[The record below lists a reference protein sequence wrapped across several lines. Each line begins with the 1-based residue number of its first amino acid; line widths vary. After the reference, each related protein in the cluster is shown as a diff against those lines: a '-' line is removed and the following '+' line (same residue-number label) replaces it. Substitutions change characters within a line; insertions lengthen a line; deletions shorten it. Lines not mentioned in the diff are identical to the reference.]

1 MQEQITQELRIHING
16 REIACA
22 ENETILQVARREGIE
37 IPAICYVSKCSPTLA
52 CKLCMVEVDG
62 KRAYACSAKVK
73 EGMQIL
79 TYTDEINNERRAILQ
94 AYDVNHP
101 LQCGVCDKSGECEL
115 QNYTLKFN
123 VRVQEYFIADSP
135 KAHDSWAKVAYDPN
149 LCIMC
154 ERCVTTCKDNLGEAN
169 LKAQKADFTPL
180 DSALWKERMP
190 KDALSVWNRKQ
201 KGVIGFVGETPCYDC
216 AECASV
222 CPVGALIV
230 KDFKYSANAWELRKT
245 YTTCTHCAMGC
256 LIIAESRHHNL
267 KGAQKIYRISNDFEF
282 EPICG
287 SGRFANDEES
297 HKKGDLKDA
306 LQAFKNAQ
314 GVIVGDT
321 CSNEELAILHIL
333 QKHFHLKL
341 YNKSAQDFGAFLKIL
356 YSGGAKLA
364 SLESLENASCA
375 LSIGVRLESST
386 PTLRYKINKLLKFN
400 KGFAFA
406 SFHPIK
412 SKILARLHR
421 SVLVETYAPNAL
433 LETLGQI
440 KARLA
445 QSAEVEPNEVSFFNK
460 NLFENAR
467 INGVILVSEEAYK
480 DANAQE
486 IAQNLSM
493 LGKEFGFE
501 ILCIPPF
508 GNALGMLGILQIED
522 CAEITP
528 QSALVGVRARS
539 LQGVSA
545 QYVLDSNTLDSSTI
559 AESLEFAKSIES
571 APKGL
576 TKSALNAPDFA
587 LPAHTQIEGSMI
599 NLSLNLLPL
608 RPSLP
613 YDGFDLSDIA
623 HALDSQ
629 NSAFLSDYTLYL
641 KELNTSFVNVGSLQ
655 DLPNYYKNDGS
666 PARGVHLGKDFFATL
681 KISHLNFSSR
691 AQIAQSTNALLCHS
705 PSHFNEITARAS
717 KNLQNKVGIYMSK
730 EFAEAQNIE
739 SNAPLVLRDSKGATI
754 SANAYIDYDLE
765 GEFFVI
771 SPLLENAHEIFKGSL
786 YASLKYESADSNP
799 NAKGN
804 V

>member
-16 REIACA
+16 REIACV
-22 ENETILQVARREGIE
+22 ENETILQVARRVGIE

-79 TYTDEINNERRAILQ
+79 THTDEINNERRAILQ

-123 VRVQEYFIADSP
+123 VRAQEYFLADSP
-135 KAHDSWAKVAYDPN
+135 KTHDSWAKVAYDPN

-230 KDFKYSANAWELRKT
+230 SDFKYSANAWELCKT
-245 YTTCTHCAMGC
+245 NTTCTHCAMGC

-267 KGAQKIYRISNDFEF
+267 KGVQKIYRISNDFEF

-287 SGRFANDEES
+287 SGRFANDEKS
-297 HKKGDLKDA
+297 HKKGNLKDA

-341 YNKSAQDFGAFLKIL
+341 YNKSAQDFGAFLKALQIN
-356 YSGGAKLA
+356 GAKLA
-364 SLESLENASCA
+364 NLQSLENASCA

-421 SVLVETYAPNAL
+421 SVLIETYAPNAL
-433 LETLGQI
+433 NETLVQT

-445 QSAEVEPNEVSFFNK
+445 QSAEVEPNEASFFNK
-460 NLFENAR
+460 NLFENGR
-467 INGVILVSEEAYK
+467 INGVILVGEEMYK
-480 DANAQE
+480 DADAQE
-486 IAQNLSM
+486 IAQNLGALS
-493 LGKEFGFE
+493 KEFGFE
-501 ILCIPPF
+501 ILCVPPF
-508 GNALGMLGILQIED
+508 GNALGMLGILQLDD
-522 CAEITP
+522 CAQITP

-539 LQGVSA
+539 LQGMSA
-545 QYVLDSNTLDSSTI
+545 QYVLDSNTLDST
-559 AESLEFAKSIES
+559 EFAQSPSKTFANIT
-571 APKGL
+571 PLGV
-576 TKSALNAPDFA
+576 PDFS
-587 LPAHTQIEGSMI
+587 LPAHTQIEGSVV

-629 NSAFLSDYTLYL
+629 NSAFLSDYTLFL
-641 KELNTSFVNVGSLQ
+641 KELNAGFTNIGSLQ

-666 PARGVHLGKDFFATL
+666 PARGVHLGKDFFTTL

-691 AQIAQSTNALLCHS
+691 AFITESANALLCHS
-705 PSHFNEITARAS
+705 PSHFNEVTARAS
-717 KNLQNKVGIYMSK
+717 KNLQNKVGIYVSK

-739 SNAPLVLRDSKGATI
+739 SNTPLTLKDSKGVTI

-765 GEFFVI
+765 GEFFVV
-771 SPLLENAHEIFKGSL
+771 SPLLENVHEIFKGGL
-786 YASLKYESADSNP
+786 YASLKRESIDSNP

>member
-1 MQEQITQELRIHING
+1 MQEQTIQKLRIHIDG
-16 REIACA
+16 KEIACA
-22 ENETILQVARREGIE
+22 ENETILQVSRREGIE

-79 TYTDEINNERRAILQ
+79 THTDEINNERRAILQ

-123 VRVQEYFIADSP
+123 VRAQEYFIADSP
-135 KAHDSWAKVAYDPN
+135 KARDSWAKVAYDPN

-201 KGVIGFVGETPCYDC
+201 KGVIGFVGQTPCYDC

-230 KDFKYSANAWELRKT
+230 SDFKYSANAWELRKT
-245 YTTCTHCAMGC
+245 HTTCTHCAMGC

-267 KGAQKIYRISNDFEF
+267 KGTQKIYRISNDFEF

-287 SGRFANDEES
+287 SGRFANDEQS
-297 HKKGDLKDA
+297 HKKGSLKDA

-341 YNKSAQDFGAFLKIL
+341 YNKSAQDFGAFLRVL
-356 YSGGAKLA
+356 QTNGAKLA
-364 SLESLENASCA
+364 NLQSLENASCA
-375 LSIGVRLESST
+375 LSIGVRLESSA
-386 PTLRYKINKLLKFN
+386 PTLRYKINKLIKFN

-412 SKILARLHR
+412 SKILTRLHR
-421 SVLVETYAPNAL
+421 NVLVETYTSNAL

-440 KARLA
+440 TARLK
-445 QSAEVEPNEVSFFNK
+445 QSAEVEPNEASFFNK
-460 NLFENAR
+460 NLFEDTHF
-467 INGVILVSEEAYK
+467 IKGVILVGEESYK

-486 IAQNLSM
+486 IAQNLSA
-493 LGKEFGFE
+493 LSEEFGLE

-508 GNALGMLGILQIED
+508 GNALGMLGILHLDD
-522 CAEITP
+522 CEEITP

-545 QYVLDSNTLDSSTI
+545 QYVLDSNILDSDILDSGAI
-559 AESLEFAKSIES
+559 VESVS
-571 APKGL
+571 KGFV
-576 TKSALNAPDFA
+576 KSAFDAPDFA
-587 LPAHTQIEGSMI
+587 LPAHTQIEGSVI
-599 NLSLNLLPL
+599 NLSFNLLPL

-623 HALDSQ
+623 YALDSQ
-629 NSAFLSDYTLYL
+629 NSAFLSDYTPYL
-641 KELNTSFVNVGSLQ
+641 KELNAGFVNVGNLQ
-655 DLPNYYKNDGS
+655 DLPNYYRNDGS
-666 PARGVHLGKDFFATL
+666 PARGIHLEKEFLHTL
-681 KISHLNFSSR
+681 KISHLHFSTR
-691 AQIAQSTNALLCHS
+691 TQITESTNALLCHS

-717 KNLQNKVGIYMSK
+717 KNLQNKVGVYVSK
-730 EFAEAQNIE
+730 EFADAHNIE
-739 SNAPLVLRDSKGATI
+739 SGTPLTLKDSKGTAI

-765 GEFFVI
+765 GEFFVV
-771 SPLLENAHEIFKGSL
+771 SPLLENALEIFKGSL
-786 YASLKYESADSNP
+786 YVRLECELKKSNP
-799 NAKGN
+799 DSKGN